1 MGGAG
6 NPGTLSGRNTA
17 FLLGNTLDIIHDI
30 MDTEEVESWVKEM
43 YAIQQKIKQYSNG
56 AVIASFEEDDSIL
69 FTFQVGDV
77 QVVYKS
83 KTGEFVPSLDDDMD
97 LSKWF
102 SLSGCDADGIV
113 RSGDDFD
120 KALHRVWQGARAC
133 QQLEWRP

>member
-43 YAIQQKIKQYSNG
+43 YAIQQKIKKYSNG
-56 AVIASFEEDDSIL
+56 AVTAIFHEDESVSFSFRI
-69 FTFQVGDV
+69 GDA
-77 QVVYKS
+77 QIVYKA

-102 SLSGCDADGIV
+102 SVSGCDTDGIV
-113 RSGDDFD
+113 RAGCKFD
-120 KALHRVWQGARAC
+120 EALHRVWQGARAC
-133 QQLEWRP
+133 QQLDWRP